1 MVDLIGGH
9 HALAHGLSASGRQ
22 LALKPATAF
31 GCELVAGLVV
41 ADGCPTDQAP
51 LVASMI
57 VAQARGLQLD
67 LHATSDHER
76 VDRGFALFV
85 ELIVQ
90 FRRTWR

>member
-1 MVDLIGGH
+1 
-9 HALAHGLSASGRQ
+9 
-22 LALKPATAF
+22 
-31 GCELVAGLVV
+31 
-41 ADGCPTDQAP
+41 
-51 LVASMI
+51 MI

-90 FRRTWR
+90 FGRPWR